1 MDLSQKPMERT
12 GDTVTIGD
20 PAKATH
26 EVEVT
31 LSDEEYEALMQAVPE
46 KQEATEPAPATEAAQ
61 EVPPKAETEEAKQEL
76 RKAVRMPIQG
86 TNAEAL
92 LQGIKSKELSME
104 SITLSGSVEGF
115 NDQQRHHL
123 VTKLLE
129 GVYTDS
135 EVIKI
140 DVPYDGKF
148 EIVNTPGNVAK
159 VLENLKVRV
168 NQEAMFDKRTIS
180 LLTSN
185 GDVRIVELD
194 GQKYLSNSYVMIPA
208 TDAGIEYIKAEFNG
222 KEMTLHPPVAEAR
235 PAGR

>member
-1 MDLSQKPMERT
+1 M
-12 GDTVTIGD
+12 
-20 PAKATH
+20 
-26 EVEVT
+26 
-31 LSDEEYEALMQAVPE
+31 
-46 KQEATEPAPATEAAQ
+46 
-61 EVPPKAETEEAKQEL
+61 
-76 RKAVRMPIQG
+76 
-86 TNAEAL
+86 
-92 LQGIKSKELSME
+92 
-104 SITLSGSVEGF
+104 
-115 NDQQRHHL
+115 
-123 VTKLLE
+123 
-129 GVYTDS
+129 YTDN

-208 TDAGIEYIKAEFNG
+208 TDAGVEYIKAEFNG
-222 KEMTLHPPVAEAR
+222 KEMTLHPPVAEAFQR
-235 PAGR
+235 ADKPLTEAPTEAKLGKTYGHH